1 MSRSVRYRRLPLV
14 MSFVWLGCAGPVD
27 RPIDVHLVRAGDTTT
42 FRLDDPALDRG
53 WRPDPRGTCLDQH
66 LVDEL
71 ALDAVAG
78 AAFLGGPVVAVGNAR
93 SHNIVLYSDD
103 GAWRTI
109 GRRGTGPGEFEAI
122 TWVGRLAADT
132 GLAYDARLRRASA
145 FTWNDGVVWS
155 ASIPVPPPEDGTTVA
170 GVAGSVADGRIV
182 VITYGAPVHDPGRH
196 RIPLV
201 VYLWDRSA
209 AGLERWVTG
218 AGREVQLIDLDGP
231 GVGLLTP
238 LFQLESL
245 VRVAGDMVVIA
256 DTDRLA
262 VRMLTSTRE
271 SVQLEIG
278 VPPQPLTR
286 NDLARALNELEADGR
301 RVSPVVKEA
310 LAALAPSNLPLIGGM
325 HAASTERVVVRARV
339 SDGRGGNGHTWWVLS
354 PQGEIIAQSPEP
366 QGLDIIDIWEGRALS
381 LSQTPWGVRVPCIHQ
396 IHEVD

>member
-1 MSRSVRYRRLPLV
+1 MSRSGRNRRFPLV
-14 MSFVWLGCAGPVD
+14 MSCIWLGCSGPVE
-27 RPIDVHLVRAGDTTT
+27 RQIDVQLVRSGDTTT
-42 FRLDDPALDRG
+42 FRLDGLELDRG
-53 WRPDPRGTCLDQH
+53 WRPDPRGTCLDQR

-71 ALDAVAG
+71 ALDATAG
-78 AAFLGGPVVAVGNAR
+78 AAFLDGPVVAVGNAR
-93 SHNIVLYSDD
+93 SHNIVLYSED

-109 GRRGTGPGEFEAI
+109 GRRGTGPGEFETI
-122 TWVGRLAADT
+122 TWVGRLTADT
-132 GLAYDARLRRASA
+132 GLAYDARFRRASA

-155 ASIPVPPPEDGTTVA
+155 ETIPVPPPEDGTTVA

-196 RIPLV
+196 RVPLV
-201 VYLWDRSA
+201 VYLWDRSTA
-209 AGLERWVTG
+209 SLERWVTS

-262 VRMLTSTRE
+262 VRMLISTKE

-278 VPPQPLTR
+278 VPPQPMRKSDLT
-286 NDLARALNELEADGR
+286 RALNELDADRR
-301 RVSPVVKEA
+301 RVSPAVKEA
-310 LAALAPSNLPLIGGM
+310 LAALAPSNLPLISDI
-325 HAASTERVVVRARV
+325 HAASTERVIVRARV
-339 SDGRGGNGHTWWVLS
+339 SDGRGGNGHIWWVLS

-366 QGLDIIDIWEGRALS
+366 HGLDIVDIWEGRALS

-396 IHEVD
+396 IHGVD